1 MISASELKKHFVEE
15 VNSNTITNQ
24 HDGNR
29 TSVDYERDE
38 TNIKHMHGELVFQH
52 IRANYELLNFVN
64 TL

>member
-38 TNIKHMHGELVFQH
+38 MNIKHMHGENWYFSIYEQTM
-52 IRANYELLNFVN
+52 NY
-64 TL
+64 